1 MSFLQIL
8 SHLFYFFL
16 PAFAMAGVSVISG
29 AWLLGSASAP
39 PWRSRWA
46 WNCVAGALVLIG
58 GLAWFD
64 NDGKMATYGALVLVS
79 ATLEWVLQRGWQ
91 HR

>member
-39 PWRSRWA
+39 PWSSRWA
-46 WNCVAGALVLIG
+46 WHCVAGALVLIG
-58 GLAWFD
+58 GLAWFN
-64 NDGKMATYGALVLVS
+64 NDGKMATYGALVIVN

-91 HR
+91 QR

>member
-1 MSFLQIL
+1 MSFLQVL

-29 AWLLGSASAP
+29 AWLFGAASAP
-39 PWRSRWA
+39 PWKSRWA

-58 GLAWFD
+58 GLVWFD

-79 ATLEWVLQRGWQ
+79 ASLEWVLQRGWQ

>member
-39 PWRSRWA
+39 TWRSRWA
-46 WNCVAGALVLIG
+46 WHCVAGSLVLIG

-91 HR
+91 QR

>member
-1 MSFLQIL
+1 MSFLQVL

-16 PAFAMAGVSVISG
+16 PAFAMAGVCVISG
-29 AWLLGSASAP
+29 AWLFGAASAP
-39 PWRSRWA
+39 PWKSRWA

-58 GLAWFD
+58 GLVWFD

-79 ATLEWVLQRGWQ
+79 ASLEWVLQRGWQ